1 MHRATRPIIN
11 PFFPLDSYPKS
22 HDPPQQIN
30 ATTQLFGRDA
40 IYGGT
45 KESERERLL
54 AAFRISNRVNTI
66 FLSRVRLC
74 GFVCVCVFDVPAW
87 GGPATGGF

>member
-1 MHRATRPIIN
+1 MKGVVVGACVRAHVRSHHATLYT
-11 PFFPLDSYPKS
+11 PLSILP
-22 HDPPQQIN
+22 
-30 ATTQLFGRDA
+30 QLFGRDA

-66 FLSRVRLC
+66 FLSRVRASLL
-74 GFVCVCVFDVPAW
+74 FLSAVFCYYV
-87 GGPATGGF
+87 